1 MAADRKARKAEAE
14 AFTAA
19 VDAASAQADAEFM
32 RARAAFEFAAPRRK
46 LRKPP
51 EGRAVSWRRS

>member
-1 MAADRKARKAEAE
+1 MPADRKARKAEAE

-32 RARAAFEFAAPRRK
+32 KERLAAEATAPRRRLRMK
-46 LRKPP
+46 LPPP
-51 EGRAVSWRRS
+51 EGGR